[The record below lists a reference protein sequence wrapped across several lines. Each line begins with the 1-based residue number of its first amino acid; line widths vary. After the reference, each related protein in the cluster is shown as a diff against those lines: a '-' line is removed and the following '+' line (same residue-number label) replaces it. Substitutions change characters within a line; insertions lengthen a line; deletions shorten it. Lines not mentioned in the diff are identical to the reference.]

1 MAEVTTAKAAE
12 ILATNR
18 RTIQRRVDDGS
29 LPARKQ
35 GLKGIAYIE
44 LEDLRSFAERYGY
57 RFNESIAQQYAQ

>member
-57 RFNESIAQQYAQ
+57 RFNESIAQRYAQ